1 MSTELATA
9 LAASTAQADVVTV
22 GGVIL
27 AVGVTL
33 YGLAK
38 LRGIFKA

>member
-1 MSTELATA
+1 MSATLATA
-9 LAASTAQADVVTV
+9 LAASTAQADIVTA
-22 GGVIL
+22 GGTIL